1 MSDKGVA
8 KMINIHPSV
17 LKEGGKKG
25 EKKKAETNN
34 APSLNIYPMPGIGS
48 VKG

>member
-1 MSDKGVA
+1 
-8 KMINIHPSV
+8 MIDIHPSV

-25 EKKKAETNN
+25 EKRKAETDNV
-34 APSLNIYPMPGIGS
+34 PSLNIYPIPGIGS